1 MNVEKEKPV
10 EVRLQKFLADTG
22 IASRRK
28 AEEYILQGKVKVN
41 GQVVTNL
48 GTKINP
54 DKDVILYNEKKV
66 EIKEKKV
73 YLLLNKPENYVTT
86 VNDQFNRPTVI
97 DLLHSVKER
106 VYPVGRLD
114 YNTSGLLLLTN
125 DGELTYK
132 ITHPKHHIDKVY
144 LATVKGVPGEA
155 SLNKLRRGVV
165 IDDYKT
171 APAKVKMIR
180 TSSNSATLQITI
192 HEGRNRQV
200 RKMCEAIGHPVIS
213 LKRIAIGEILLGDL
227 PVGKFRSLTQKE
239 IDYLKN
245 L

>member
-132 ITHPKHHIDKVY
+132 ITHPKHHVDKVY
-144 LATVKGVPGEA
+144 LATVKGIPGEA

-165 IDDYKT
+165 IDNYKT
-171 APAKVKMIR
+171 APAKVKMIS
-180 TSSNSATLQITI
+180 TSLNNATLQITI